1 MRSANSPYTAVICH
15 IIIRSDISLVV
26 KNGHCNNKRI
36 FNAFYHHIFIFLLIF
51 EAKFQ
56 QRLPVLCGDVSK
68 RFEIKLYEIVAS
80 VHFW

>member
-1 MRSANSPYTAVICH
+1 
-15 IIIRSDISLVV
+15 
-26 KNGHCNNKRI
+26 
-36 FNAFYHHIFIFLLIF
+36 LIF